1 MPAVSVT
8 PADWAA
14 LRARI
19 TGEVVVQGSP
29 GYDQARKPAI
39 ARFQDARPRAVVFC
53 ATAEDVAEAL
63 AVARRSGLPAVP
75 RSGGH
80 CFAGRSSGPGMVID
94 VTPMRS
100 VSVTDRVTTGAVTTG
115 ELPTGEVATGEVAT
129 GGVTTGAVTTI
140 GAGARL
146 GEVYDALGAHGLTIP
161 AGCGPGVGI
170 AGLTLGGGLGILGR
184 THGLTCDSLL
194 AARVVLADGSA
205 ITCDGGQASDL
216 FWALRGAGH
225 GTFGVVTTLDI
236 RTGPEP
242 DTTAFHLTW
251 RYEHAERVIRAW
263 QDWAPAAPGELAAS
277 LLITASGA
285 RPLEVN
291 VFGAMLGGEAA
302 TVRMLGELKVHDP
315 ATAYTEPM
323 PYRDT
328 KRYLAELGDQMT
340 AAVPEAG
347 HSFVK
352 SEFFRRPLPD
362 GAVAALVAGLGR
374 DLRPGQAR
382 ELDFSP
388 WGGAYNRVA
397 ADATAFP
404 HRDALFLLKQA
415 VTVSPADD
423 QAAARDWL
431 ARSWAAAHPWG
442 TGGAYPNF
450 PDPDLPDPDRA
461 YYLGNYD
468 RLREVKARYDPAG
481 FFGR

>member
-19 TGEVVVQGSP
+19 AGEVVVQGSP

-39 ARFQDARPRAVVFC
+39 ARFQDARPQAVVFC
-53 ATAEDVAEAL
+53 ATAGDVAEAL

-100 VSVTDRVTTGAVTTG
+100 VSVT
-115 ELPTGEVATGEVAT
+115 E
-129 GGVTTGAVTTI
+129 GVTTGGGTAGGVATI

-146 GEVYDALGAHGLTIP
+146 GEVYDALGGQGLTIP

-194 AARVVLADGSA
+194 AARIVLADGSA
-205 ITCDGGQASDL
+205 IACDGGQASDL

-225 GTFGVVTTLDI
+225 GTFGVVTSLDF

-242 DTTAFHLTW
+242 ATTAFHLTW
-251 RYEHAERVIRAW
+251 PSDHAERVIRAW

-277 LLITASGA
+277 LLITASST
-285 RPLEVN
+285 RPPEVN
-291 VFGAMLGGEAA
+291 VFGAMLGDEG
-302 TVRMLGELKVHDP
+302 TTTRRLGELKVHDP
-315 ATAYTEPM
+315 ATAYTKPM
-323 PYRDT
+323 SYRDT
-328 KRYLAELGDQMT
+328 KRYLAGLGDQMT
-340 AAVPEAG
+340 AAAPEAG

-374 DLRPGQAR
+374 DRRPGQAR

-423 QAAARDWL
+423 QAAASDWL
-431 ARSWAAAHPWG
+431 ERSWAAVHPWG

-450 PDPDLPDPDRA
+450 PDPDLADPGRA

-481 FFGR
+481 FFGRDTTGL

>member
-1 MPAVSVT
+1 VT

-19 TGEVVVQGSP
+19 AGEVVVQGSP
-29 GYDQARKPAI
+29 GYDQARKAAI
-39 ARFQDARPRAVVFC
+39 ARFQDARPQAVVFC

-63 AVARRSGLPAVP
+63 AVARWSGLPVVP

-100 VSVTDRVTTGAVTTG
+100 VSVT
-115 ELPTGEVATGEVAT
+115 
-129 GGVTTGAVTTI
+129 GGVATI

-146 GEVYDALGAHGLTIP
+146 GEVYDALGDQGLTIP

-184 THGLTCDSLL
+184 TRSLTCDSLL
-194 AARVVLADGSA
+194 AARVVRADGSA
-205 ITCDGGQASDL
+205 IACDGGRASDL

-225 GTFGVVTTLDI
+225 GTFGVVTSLDF

-242 DTTAFHLTW
+242 ATTAFHLTW
-251 RYEHAERVIRAW
+251 PYDHAERVIRAW

-277 LLITASGA
+277 LLITASS
-285 RPLEVN
+285 PKPPEVN

-302 TVRMLGELKVHDP
+302 TLRMLGELAVPDP
-315 ATAYTEPM
+315 VTAYTKPM

-328 KRYLAELGDQMT
+328 KRYLAGLGDQMT
-340 AAVPEAG
+340 AAAPEAG

-362 GAVAALVAGLGR
+362 GAVTDLVAGLGR

-415 VTVSPADD
+415 VTVRPADG

-431 ARSWAAAHPWG
+431 ERSWAAAHPWG
-442 TGGAYPNF
+442 SGGAYPNF
-450 PDPDLPDPDRA
+450 PDPDLPEPGRA
-461 YYLGNYD
+461 YYLGNYE
-468 RLREVKARYDPAG
+468 RLRQVKQRYDPAG
-481 FFGR
+481 CFRFP

>member
-1 MPAVSVT
+1 MPAVSPT
-8 PADWAA
+8 PADWAG
-14 LRARI
+14 LRARVS
-19 TGEVVVQGSP
+19 GEVVIQGSP

-39 ARFQDARPRAVVFC
+39 ARFQDARPQAVVFC
-53 ATAEDVAEAL
+53 ATAGDVAEAL
-63 AVARRSGLPAVP
+63 AVARRFGLPAVP

-80 CFAGRSSGPGMVID
+80 CFAGRSSSPGIVID
-94 VTPMRS
+94 VTPLRS
-100 VSVTDRVTTGAVTTG
+100 VSVA
-115 ELPTGEVATGEVAT
+115 
-129 GGVTTGAVTTI
+129 GGVATI

-146 GEVYDALGAHGLTIP
+146 GEVYDALAGHGLAIP

-194 AARVVLADGSA
+194 AARVVLADGQA
-205 ITCDGGQASDL
+205 AACDDGHDRDL

-225 GTFGVVTTLDI
+225 GTFGVVTSLDF
-236 RTGPEP
+236 RTVPEP
-242 DTTAFHLTW
+242 AATAFHLTW
-251 RYEHAERVIRAW
+251 PYDHAERVIRAW
-263 QDWAPAAPGELAAS
+263 QEWAPAAPGELAAS
-277 LLITASGA
+277 LLVTAAGPGPASTG
-285 RPLEVN
+285 PPSIH

-302 TVRMLGELKVHDP
+302 TMRLLGELAVRDP
-315 ATAYTEPM
+315 ASAHARPM

-362 GAVAALVAGLGR
+362 GAVAALVAGFGR

-404 HRDALFLLKQA
+404 HRDALFLLKQS
-415 VTVSPADD
+415 VTVPPGG
-423 QAAARDWL
+423 QAPARDWL
-431 ARSWAAAHPWG
+431 GRSWAAVHPWG
-442 TGGAYPNF
+442 SGGAYPNF
-450 PDPDLPDPDRA
+450 PDPDLADPGRV

-468 RLREVKARYDPAG
+468 RLRQVKARYDPAR
-481 FFGR
+481 FFGRDTTGL

>member
-19 TGEVVVQGSP
+19 AGEVVVQGSP
-29 GYDQARKPAI
+29 GYDQARQPAI
-39 ARFQDARPRAVVFC
+39 ARFQDARPQAVVFC
-53 ATAEDVAEAL
+53 ATDGDVAEAL
-63 AVARRSGLPAVP
+63 AVARRFGLPAVP

-80 CFAGRSSGPGMVID
+80 CFAGRSSSPGLVID

-100 VSVTDRVTTGAVTTG
+100 VSVT
-115 ELPTGEVATGEVAT
+115 
-129 GGVTTGAVTTI
+129 GGVATI

-146 GEVYDALGAHGLTIP
+146 GGVYDALAGQGLTIP

-194 AARVVLADGSA
+194 AARVVRADGSA
-205 ITCDGGQASDL
+205 IACDGGQASDL

-225 GTFGVVTTLDI
+225 GTFGVVTSLDF
-236 RTGPEP
+236 RTVPEP
-242 DTTAFHLTW
+242 ATTAFHLTW
-251 RYEHAERVIRAW
+251 PYDHAEQVVRAW
-263 QDWAPAAPGELAAS
+263 QEWAPAAPGELAAS
-277 LLITASGA
+277 LLITASGTK
-285 RPLEVN
+285 PLAVN
-291 VFGAMLGGEAA
+291 VFGAMLGDEAA
-302 TVRMLGELKVHDP
+302 TMRLLGELAAPDP
-315 ATAYTEPM
+315 ATIHSKPM
-323 PYRDT
+323 PYRDA
-328 KRYLAELGDQMT
+328 KRYLARLGDQMT

-352 SEFFRRPLPD
+352 SGFFRRPLPG
-362 GAVAALVAGLGR
+362 GAVAALVAGFGR

-382 ELDFSP
+382 DLDFSP

-404 HRDALFLLKQA
+404 HRDALFLLKES
-415 VTVSPADD
+415 VTVRPGGR
-423 QAAARDWL
+423 AAARDWL
-431 ARSWAAAHPWG
+431 GRSWAAVHPWG
-442 TGGAYPNF
+442 TGGVYPNF
-450 PDPDLPDPDRA
+450 PDPDLADPGRA

-468 RLREVKARYDPAG
+468 RLRQVKARYDPAG

>member
-29 GYDQARKPAI
+29 GYDQARQPAI
-39 ARFQDARPRAVVFC
+39 ARFQDARPQAVVFC

-100 VSVTDRVTTGAVTTG
+100 VSVA
-115 ELPTGEVATGEVAT
+115 
-129 GGVTTGAVTTI
+129 GGVTTGEVTTGEVTTGEVTTGGVATI

-146 GEVYDALGAHGLTIP
+146 GEVYDALGGQGLTIP

-184 THGLTCDSLL
+184 TYGLTCDSLL

-205 ITCDGGQASDL
+205 IACDGSQASDL

-225 GTFGVVTTLDI
+225 GTFGVVTSLDF
-236 RTGPEP
+236 RTVPEP
-242 DTTAFHLTW
+242 ATTAFHLTW
-251 RYEHAERVIRAW
+251 PYEHAERVIRAW

-285 RPLEVN
+285 RPPEVN
-291 VFGAMLGGEAA
+291 VFGAMLGSEAA
-302 TVRMLGELKVHDP
+302 TVRMLGELKVPDP
-315 ATAYTEPM
+315 ATAHTRPM

-328 KRYLAELGDQMT
+328 KRYLAGLGDQMT

-352 SEFFRRPLPD
+352 SEFFRRPLPG

-388 WGGAYNRVA
+388 WGGAYNRAA

-423 QAAARDWL
+423 QAAAGDWL
-431 ARSWAAAHPWG
+431 ARSWAAVHPWG

-450 PDPDLPDPDRA
+450 PDPELTDPGHA
-461 YYLGNYD
+461 YYLGNCD

-481 FFGR
+481 FFGP

>member
-1 MPAVSVT
+1 MSTNPS

-19 TGEVVVQGSP
+19 AGEVVVQGSP

-39 ARFQDARPRAVVFC
+39 ARFQDARPQAVVFC
-53 ATAEDVAEAL
+53 ATADDVAEAL

-80 CFAGRSSGPGMVID
+80 CFAGRSSSPGIVID

-100 VSVTDRVTTGAVTTG
+100 VSVTGEVTTG
-115 ELPTGEVATGEVAT
+115 E
-129 GGVTTGAVTTI
+129 VTTGVVATI

-146 GEVYDALGAHGLTIP
+146 GEVYDALAGHGLTIP

-184 THGLTCDSLL
+184 TRGLTCDSLL
-194 AARVVLADGSA
+194 AARIVLADGQTA
-205 ITCDGGQASDL
+205 AGDDGHAGDL

-225 GTFGVVTTLDI
+225 GTFGVVTSLDF
-236 RTGPEP
+236 RTGPQP
-242 DTTAFHLTW
+242 ATTAFHLAW
-251 RYEHAERVIRAW
+251 PYEHAERVIQAW

-277 LLITASGA
+277 LLITAAGPESASTEPASTEPASTGA
-285 RPLEVN
+285 RSVN
-291 VFGAMLGGEAA
+291 VFGAMLGDEAA
-302 TVRMLGELKVHDP
+302 TMRLLGELAVDDP
-315 ATAYTEPM
+315 ATAYTKPM

-328 KRYLAELGDQMT
+328 KRYLAGLGDQMT
-340 AAVPEAG
+340 AAGPEDG

-352 SEFFRRPLPD
+352 SEFFRRPLPN
-362 GAVAALVAGLGR
+362 GAIAALVAGLGR

-404 HRDALFLLKQA
+404 HRDALFLLKQS
-415 VTVSPADD
+415 VTVRPDGD

-431 ARSWAAAHPWG
+431 RRSWAAVHPWG
-442 TGGAYPNF
+442 SGGAYPNF
-450 PDPDLPDPDRA
+450 PDPELEDPGRA

-468 RLREVKARYDPAG
+468 RLRQVKARYDPTG
-481 FFGR
+481 FFGRDTTGL

>member
-1 MPAVSVT
+1 MSTKPS

-39 ARFQDARPRAVVFC
+39 ARFQDARPQAVVFC
-53 ATAEDVAEAL
+53 ATAGDVAEAL
-63 AVARRSGLPAVP
+63 AVARRSGLRAVP

-80 CFAGRSSGPGMVID
+80 CFAGRSSSPGMVID

-100 VSVTDRVTTGAVTTG
+100 VSVT
-115 ELPTGEVATGEVAT
+115 
-129 GGVTTGAVTTI
+129 GGVATI

-146 GEVYDALGAHGLTIP
+146 GEVYDALGGQGLTIP

-194 AARVVLADGSA
+194 AARVMLADGSA
-205 ITCDGGQASDL
+205 IACDGGRASDL
-216 FWALRGAGH
+216 FWGLRGAGH
-225 GTFGVVTTLDI
+225 GTFGVVTSLDF
-236 RTGPEP
+236 RTVPEP
-242 DTTAFHLTW
+242 ATTAFHLTW
-251 RYEHAERVIRAW
+251 PYDHAERVIRAW
-263 QDWAPAAPGELAAS
+263 QDWVPAAPGELAAS
-277 LLITASGA
+277 LLITASSA
-285 RPLEVN
+285 RPPEVN

-302 TVRMLGELKVHDP
+302 TVRLLGELKVPDP
-315 ATAYTEPM
+315 ATAHTKPM

-328 KRYLAELGDQMT
+328 KRYLAGLGDQMT

-362 GAVAALVAGLGR
+362 GAVAALAAGLGR

-404 HRDALFLLKQA
+404 HRDAMFLLKQA
-415 VTVSPADD
+415 VTVRPADD

-431 ARSWAAAHPWG
+431 ARSWAAVHPWG

-450 PDPDLPDPDRA
+450 PDPDLDDPGHA

-468 RLREVKARYDPAG
+468 RLRQVKARYDPAG

>member
-1 MPAVSVT
+1 MSTNPS

-14 LRARI
+14 LRARVA
-19 TGEVVVQGSP
+19 GEVVVQGSP
-29 GYDQARKPAI
+29 GYDRARKPAI
-39 ARFQDARPRAVVFC
+39 ARFQDARPQAIVFC
-53 ATAEDVAEAL
+53 ATANDVAEAL

-80 CFAGRSSGPGMVID
+80 CFAGRSSGPGIVID

-100 VSVTDRVTTGAVTTG
+100 VSVT
-115 ELPTGEVATGEVAT
+115 
-129 GGVTTGAVTTI
+129 GGVTTGQVATI

-146 GEVYDALGAHGLTIP
+146 AEVYDALASQGLTIP
-161 AGCGPGVGI
+161 AGCGPDVGI

-184 THGLTCDSLL
+184 TRGLTCDSLL
-194 AARVVLADGSA
+194 AARIVGADGQTA
-205 ITCDGGQASDL
+205 AGDDGHASDL
-216 FWALRGAGH
+216 FWALRGAGN
-225 GTFGVVTTLDI
+225 GTFGVVTSLDF
-236 RTGPEP
+236 RTVPEP
-242 DTTAFHLTW
+242 ATTAFHLTW
-251 RYEHAERVIRAW
+251 PYERAERVIRAW

-277 LLITASGA
+277 LLITASGT
-285 RPLEVN
+285 RPPEVN
-291 VFGAMLGGEAA
+291 VFGAMLGDEAA
-302 TVRMLGELKVHDP
+302 TMRLLGELAVPDP
-315 ATAYTEPM
+315 ATARTKPM

-328 KRYLAELGDQMT
+328 KRYLAELGGQM
-340 AAVPEAG
+340 AAAGPEEG

-374 DLRPGQAR
+374 DRRPGQAR

-415 VTVSPADD
+415 VTVRPDGD

-431 ARSWAAAHPWG
+431 RRSWAAVHPWG
-442 TGGAYPNF
+442 SGGAYPNF
-450 PDPDLPDPDRA
+450 PDPDLADPGRA

-468 RLREVKARYDPAG
+468 RLRQVKERYDPAG
-481 FFGR
+481 FFRFP

>member
-1 MPAVSVT
+1 MRTNPS

-19 TGEVVVQGSP
+19 AGEVVTPGSP

-39 ARFQDARPRAVVFC
+39 ARFHDTRPQAIVFC
-53 ATAEDVAEAL
+53 ATAGDVAEAL
-63 AVARRSGLPAVP
+63 SMARTSGLPAVP
-75 RSGGH
+75 RGGGH
-80 CFAGRSSGPGMVID
+80 CFAGRSSGPGMVLD

-100 VSVTDRVTTGAVTTG
+100 VSVTDG
-115 ELPTGEVATGEVAT
+115 VA
-129 GGVTTGAVTTI
+129 TI

-146 GEVYDALGAHGLTIP
+146 GAVYDTLARQGLTIP

-170 AGLTLGGGLGILGR
+170 AGLALGGGLGILGR

-194 AARVVLADGSA
+194 AARVVGADGRTTA
-205 ITCDGGQASDL
+205 GDDGSASDL
-216 FWALRGAGH
+216 FWALRGAGN
-225 GTFGVVTTLDI
+225 GTFGVVTSLDF
-236 RTGPEP
+236 RTVPEP
-242 DTTAFHLTW
+242 ATTAFHLTW
-251 RYEHAERVIRAW
+251 PYEHAERVIRAW

-277 LLITASGA
+277 LLITAASTESA
-285 RPLEVN
+285 STRPPEVN
-291 VFGAMLGGEAA
+291 VFGAMLGDEAA
-302 TVRMLGELKVHDP
+302 TTRRLGELAGHAAPDP
-315 ATAYTEPM
+315 ASAPTKPL

-328 KRYLAELGDQMT
+328 KRYLAELGGQMS
-340 AAVPEAG
+340 AAGPGEG

-362 GAVAALVAGLGR
+362 GAVAALVAGLRR
-374 DLRPGQAR
+374 DRRPGQAR

-404 HRDALFLLKQA
+404 HRDALFLLKHS
-415 VTVSPADD
+415 VTVSPADG

-431 ARSWAAAHPWG
+431 ARSWAVVHPWG
-442 TGGAYPNF
+442 SGGAYPNF
-450 PDPDLPDPDRA
+450 PDPDLADPGRA

-468 RLREVKARYDPAG
+468 RLRQVKARYDPEG
-481 FFGR
+481 FFGFP

>member
-1 MPAVSVT
+1 MPAVSPT

-19 TGEVVVQGSP
+19 AGEVVVPGSP

-39 ARFQDARPRAVVFC
+39 ARFHDTRPQAVVFC
-53 ATAEDVAEAL
+53 ATAGDVAEAL
-63 AVARRSGLPAVP
+63 AVARRSGLRVVP

-80 CFAGRSSGPGMVID
+80 CFAGRSSSPGIVID

-100 VSVTDRVTTGAVTTG
+100 VSVTGGAT
-115 ELPTGEVATGEVAT
+115 T
-129 GGVTTGAVTTI
+129 GGVATI

-146 GEVYDALGAHGLTIP
+146 GEVYDALAGQGLTIP
-161 AGCGPGVGI
+161 AGCGPDVGI

-194 AARVVLADGSA
+194 AARIVLADGQTA
-205 ITCDGGQASDL
+205 ACDDAHASDL

-225 GTFGVVTTLDI
+225 GTFGVVTSLDF
-236 RTGPEP
+236 RTVPEP
-242 DTTAFHLTW
+242 ATTAFHLTW
-251 RYEHAERVIRAW
+251 PYDQAERVIRAW
-263 QDWAPAAPGELAAS
+263 QDWAPAAPGGLAAS
-277 LLITASGA
+277 LLITAAGT
-285 RPLEVN
+285 RPPVVN
-291 VFGAMLGGEAA
+291 VFGAMLGDEAA
-302 TVRMLGELKVHDP
+302 TMRLLGELAVHDP
-315 ATAYTEPM
+315 ATARTKPM

-328 KRYLAELGDQMT
+328 KRYLAGLGDQI
-340 AAVPEAG
+340 AAAGPEEG

-374 DLRPGQAR
+374 DLPPGQAR

-404 HRDALFLLKQA
+404 HRDALFLLKQS
-415 VTVSPADD
+415 VTVRPDGD

-431 ARSWAAAHPWG
+431 GRSWAAVHPWG
-442 TGGAYPNF
+442 SGGAYPNF
-450 PDPDLPDPDRA
+450 PDPDLPDPGRA

-468 RLREVKARYDPAG
+468 RLRQVKARCDPSG
-481 FFGR
+481 FFGFP

>member
-1 MPAVSVT
+1 MPAVSPT

-19 TGEVVVQGSP
+19 RGDVVVQDSP

-39 ARFQDARPRAVVFC
+39 ARFQDARPQAVVFC
-53 ATAEDVAEAL
+53 ATAGDVAEAL
-63 AVARRSGLPAVP
+63 AVARRSGLRAVP

-80 CFAGRSSGPGMVID
+80 CFAGRSSSPGMVID

-100 VSVTDRVTTGAVTTG
+100 VSVT
-115 ELPTGEVATGEVAT
+115 
-129 GGVTTGAVTTI
+129 GGVATI

-146 GEVYDALGAHGLTIP
+146 GEVYDALGGQGLTIP

-194 AARVVLADGSA
+194 AARVMLADGSA
-205 ITCDGGQASDL
+205 IACDGGRASDL
-216 FWALRGAGH
+216 FWGLRGAGH
-225 GTFGVVTTLDI
+225 GTFGVVTSLDF
-236 RTGPEP
+236 RTVPEP
-242 DTTAFHLTW
+242 ATTAFHLTW
-251 RYEHAERVIRAW
+251 PYDHAERVIRAW
-263 QDWAPAAPGELAAS
+263 QDWVPAAPGELAAS
-277 LLITASGA
+277 LLITASSA
-285 RPLEVN
+285 RPPEVN

-302 TVRMLGELKVHDP
+302 TVRLLGELKVPDP
-315 ATAYTEPM
+315 ATAHTKPM

-328 KRYLAELGDQMT
+328 KRYLAGLGDQMT

-362 GAVAALVAGLGR
+362 GAVAALAAGLGR

-404 HRDALFLLKQA
+404 HRDAMFLLKQA
-415 VTVSPADD
+415 VTVRPADD

-431 ARSWAAAHPWG
+431 ARSWAAVHPWG

-450 PDPDLPDPDRA
+450 PDPDLDDPGHA

-468 RLREVKARYDPAG
+468 RLRQVKARYDPAG